1 MADELELRLLRHFVM
16 VAEELHFSRA
26 AHRLFIAQQAL
37 SRDIRRLEDRLDVPL
52 LNRSTRS
59 VELTEAGRR
68 LLPRAKEML
77 ALHDLALRELLE
89 EEPLIV
95 DCVDPALTPSIVLDV
110 ARHRAPAREFFAR
123 FGAPGSPVPSG
134 PSSDVV
140 FDRLTRASPEV
151 SSQLVRYEP
160 LAVLVQEGHPLADRD
175 AVPFEALR
183 ETRVCSRAGAQ
194 VTPGW
199 LDATAQL
206 LAPFGIDPAIGHP
219 VVPGGEE
226 LAQHLR
232 LRSAPILTL
241 VSQPPVDGAVLRP
254 VVDPVPLFPWAMMWN
269 SGLAHPALQELR
281 ATAAALSE
289 ERGWL
294 DVPDGSWVPSP
305 ESRAL
310 PAP

>member
-26 AHRLFIAQQAL
+26 ARRLFIAQQAL
-37 SRDIRRLEDRLDVPL
+37 SRDVRRLEDRLGVPL
-52 LNRSTRS
+52 LHRSTRN

-77 ALHDLALRELLE
+77 ALHDLALREILE

-95 DCVDPALTPSIVLDV
+95 DVIDPALTPARVLDA
-110 ARHRAPAREFFAR
+110 ARHRAPDREFFAR
-123 FGAPGSPVPSG
+123 FGAPGGAVASV

-140 FDRLTRASPEV
+140 FDRLLRASPDV

-160 LAVLVQEGHPLADRD
+160 LAVLVLEEHPLAERE
-175 AVPFEALR
+175 AVPFDALR

-241 VSQPPVDGAVLRP
+241 MSQPPVQGAVLRP
-254 VVDPVPLFPWAMMWN
+254 IVDPIPLFPWAMLWR

-281 ATAAALSE
+281 ATAQALSE
-289 ERGWL
+289 ECGWL
-294 DVPDGSWVPSP
+294 EVPDGAWVPSP
-305 ESRAL
+305 ESREL
-310 PAP
+310 SAP

>member
-1 MADELELRLLRHFVM
+1 MADELELRLLRQFVT

-26 AHRLFIAQQAL
+26 AQRLFIAQQAL
-37 SRDIRRLEDRLDVPL
+37 SRDVRRLEDRLGVPL
-52 LNRSTRS
+52 LHRSTRS

-68 LLPRAKEML
+68 LLPRAKEIL
-77 ALHDLALRELLE
+77 ALHDLALREILE
-89 EEPLIV
+89 EEPLVV
-95 DCVDPALTPSIVLDV
+95 DVVDPALTPALVLDA
-110 ARHRAPAREFFAR
+110 ARRRAPDREFFAR
-123 FGAPGSPVPSG
+123 FGGPGGPAPTGA
-134 PSSDVV
+134 SDVV
-140 FDRLTRASPEV
+140 FDRLTRASAEV

-160 LAVLVQEGHPLADRD
+160 LAVLVLEGHPLADRS

-183 ETRVCSRAGAQ
+183 DTRVCSRAGAQ

-241 VSQPPVDGAVLRP
+241 VSQPPVEGAVLLP
-254 VVDPVPLFPWAMMWN
+254 VIDPVPLFPWAMVWR
-269 SGLAHPALQELR
+269 SGLAHPALRELR
-281 ATAAALSE
+281 ETAAALSQQN
-289 ERGWL
+289 GWL
-294 DVPDGSWVPSP
+294 DVPGDAWIPSP
-305 ESRAL
+305 ESRAIS
-310 PAP
+310 AP

>member
-1 MADELELRLLRHFVM
+1 MADELEHRLLRHFVA

-37 SRDIRRLEDRLDVPL
+37 SRDVRRLEDRLGVPL
-52 LNRSTRS
+52 LSRSTRS

-77 ALHDLALRELLE
+77 ALHDLALKEVLE

-95 DCVDPALTPSIVLDV
+95 DVVDPALTPAIVLDA
-110 ARHRAPAREFFAR
+110 ARHRAPDREFFAR
-123 FGAPGSPVPSG
+123 FGAPGGPVPSG

-140 FDRLTRASPEV
+140 FDRLARASAGV

-160 LAVLVQEGHPLADRD
+160 LAVLILEGHPLADRD

-219 VVPGGEE
+219 IVPGGEE

-241 VSQPPVDGAVLRP
+241 VSQPPVDGAVIRP
-254 VVDPVPLFPWAMMWN
+254 VVDPVPLFPWAMVWR

-281 ATAAALSE
+281 ATAAVLSE

-294 DVPDGSWVPSP
+294 EMPDDAWVPSP
-305 ESRAL
+305 ESRGL
-310 PAP
+310 SAP

>member
-123 FGAPGSPVPSG
+123 FGAPGGPVPSG

>member
-1 MADELELRLLRHFVM
+1 MADELELRLLRHFVT

-26 AHRLFIAQQAL
+26 ARRLFIAQQAL
-37 SRDIRRLEDRLDVPL
+37 SRDIRRLEDRLGVPL

-68 LLPRAKEML
+68 LLPRAREIL
-77 ALHDLALRELLE
+77 ALHDLALREVLE

-95 DCVDPALTPSIVLDV
+95 DVVDPALTPGLVLDA
-110 ARHRAPAREFFAR
+110 ARRRAPDREFFAR
-123 FGAPGSPVPSG
+123 FGGPGGVPASG
-134 PSSDVV
+134 PTPDVV
-140 FDRLTRASPEV
+140 FDRLIRASADV
-151 SSQLVRYEP
+151 TSQLVRYEP
-160 LAVLVQEGHPLADRD
+160 LAVLILDGHPLAEAK
-175 AVPFEALR
+175 AVPFASLR
-183 ETRVCSRAGAQ
+183 DTRVCSRAGGH

-219 VVPGGEE
+219 LVPGGEE

-241 VSQPPVDGAVLRP
+241 ASQPPVDGAVLRP
-254 VVDPVPLFPWAMMWN
+254 VVDPIPLFPWAMVWRT
-269 SGLAHPALQELR
+269 GLTHPALQELR

-289 ERGWL
+289 EHGWL
-294 DVPDGSWVPSP
+294 DVPDGAWVPVP
-305 ESRAL
+305 ESREL
-310 PAP
+310 SAP